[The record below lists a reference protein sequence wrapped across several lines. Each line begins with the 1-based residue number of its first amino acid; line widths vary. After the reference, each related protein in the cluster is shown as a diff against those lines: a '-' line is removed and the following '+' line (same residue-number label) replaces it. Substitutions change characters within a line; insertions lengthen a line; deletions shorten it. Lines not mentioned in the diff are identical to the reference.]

1 MTDATTLVKGQTTD
15 FFRPRRLG
23 HANLFVSDYDEAQK
37 FYYSVAGIH
46 EAYRQPDNMASF
58 ITNGNTYHDFGLTD
72 IHGPYAPKGQKPGL
86 FHLAFELE
94 NEVDLVG
101 GYDRARAAGVSF
113 SHTRDHDVA
122 HSLYMRD
129 PDGNMVEIYADV
141 IREWWTNRHG
151 TIIKKKPDYIPGISS
166 MPTGERNYP
175 VDPEI
180 KVVPEAIFHSRRVTH
195 VALVTKDFERMFDYY
210 TDVIGLRPLIGDRRA
225 MHAVLRGTVGAGAVT
240 LLRQRAGLEP
250 ELHHVGLEVVDEADL
265 DQALTKLAT
274 RGIAVERHIDHPARR
289 AITIRDSSKI
299 RLQFFVNRAWEP
311 KVIATVSADDA
322 PYAL

>member
-1 MTDATTLVKGQTTD
+1 MTDATTLLKDQTTD

-72 IHGPYAPKGQKPGL
+72 IHSPYAPKGQKPGL

-94 NEVDLVG
+94 NEVDLVD
-101 GYDRARAAGVSF
+101 GYNRARAAGVSF

-122 HSLYMRD
+122 HSLYLRD

-166 MPTGERNYP
+166 PPTSERNYP

-180 KVVPEAIFHSRRVTH
+180 KVVPEAIFHSQRVTH

-210 TDVIGLRPLIGDRRA
+210 TDVIGLRALVGDRRA
-225 MHAVLRGTVGAGAVT
+225 THAVLRGTVGSGDVT
-240 LLRQRAGLEP
+240 LLRRRAGLEP
-250 ELHHVGLEVVDEADL
+250 ELHHVGLEVADEADL
-265 DQALTKLAT
+265 DQALPKLAA

-289 AITIRDSSKI
+289 AITIWDSSGI

-311 KVIATVSADDA
+311 KVIETVSADDA